1 MEKLMVRNEG
11 AIAVDGPGVALD
23 PKSVVL
29 RYYALMNMRKYD
41 SAFELLSDDLEWW
54 LLGYDP
60 VDGQQVIGT
69 LNKTE
74 FAQAMGQVMN
84 LTVGG
89 VTFEPGL
96 ILVEG
101 NRLAMTLESRAE
113 LKNGRAYH
121 NHVAKFLEVRDGQI
135 AWATEYPDTKHVHDV
150 LLAP

>member
-1 MEKLMVRNEG
+1 MN
-11 AIAVDGPGVALD
+11 AVDDGPVVGALD

-29 RYYALMNMRKYD
+29 RYYALLNERKFD

-54 LLGYDP
+54 LSGTQS
-60 VDGQQVIGT
+60 VGGQKTSGT
-69 LNKTE
+69 LSKAE
-74 FAQAMGQVMN
+74 FTQAMGLIRD

-96 ILVEG
+96 MLVEG

-113 LKNGRAYH
+113 LKNGRDYH
-121 NHVAKFLEVRDGQI
+121 NYVGKFVGVRDGKI
-135 AWATEYPDTKHVHDV
+135 TWVKEYPDTKHVHDT